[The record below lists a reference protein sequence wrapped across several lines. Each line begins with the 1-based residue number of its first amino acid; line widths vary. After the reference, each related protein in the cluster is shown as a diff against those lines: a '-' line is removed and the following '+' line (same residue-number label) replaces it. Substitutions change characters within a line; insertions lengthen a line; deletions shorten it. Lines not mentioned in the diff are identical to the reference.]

1 MMEILEWLAVIG
13 AIMLLMALSFV
24 LFKSQKHIFITPKY
38 KKSHKRAETRLLNYI
53 LDDMR
58 ANGSEWVATPYDM
71 HMQKEPHF
79 VNDKKNIAVVVSN
92 GSSATVTI
100 KMNIKSPAKYME
112 NSEDTIATPI
122 TGDHVTKFLQSVEEC
137 IDTRGKELSFIEK
150 TLKDRL

>member
-1 MMEILEWLAVIG
+1 MMEVLEWLAVLG
-13 AIMLLMALSFV
+13 AIVLLMALGFV

-38 KKSHKRAETRLLNYI
+38 KKSHKRAETRLLNHI

-58 ANGSEWVATPYDM
+58 TNKKDWIATPYDM
-71 HMQKEPHF
+71 SMQRAAHF
-79 VNDKKNIAVVVSN
+79 VNDKKNMAIVVD
-92 GSSATVTI
+92 GGKSSVTI
-100 KMNIKSPAKYME
+100 KMNIKSAAKYME

-122 TGDHVTKFLQSVEEC
+122 SGDHVIKFLQKVDEC